1 MAKHYNPTITQDV
14 LRIFNLKS
22 GDPLSSEISDQII
35 ANVPIVRVCNIVK
48 HQSGSA
54 TTTSIYGT
62 PADKDFYITACMLS
76 VSKDVTAT
84 SNSTWIQA
92 TLDGV
97 AIKLALIA
105 GITLTPQS
113 EVVSI
118 SFPNPIKVD
127 RNTGILLNNATN
139 VATLRAEA
147 TIMGYTVEVT
157 S

>member
-22 GDPLSSEISDQII
+22 GDPLSSEIADQII
-35 ANVPIVRVCNIVK
+35 ANVPIVRQCNIIK
-48 HQSGSA
+48 HATGSA

-62 PADKDFYITACMLS
+62 PVDKDFYITACVLS
-76 VSKDVTAT
+76 VCKDVTAT

-92 TLDGV
+92 TLEGLP
-97 AIKLALIA
+97 IKLALIA
-105 GITLTPQS
+105 GIALTPQS
-113 EVVSI
+113 EVISV

-139 VATLRAEA
+139 VANIRAEA
-147 TIMGYTVEVT
+147 TIMGYTVEMT